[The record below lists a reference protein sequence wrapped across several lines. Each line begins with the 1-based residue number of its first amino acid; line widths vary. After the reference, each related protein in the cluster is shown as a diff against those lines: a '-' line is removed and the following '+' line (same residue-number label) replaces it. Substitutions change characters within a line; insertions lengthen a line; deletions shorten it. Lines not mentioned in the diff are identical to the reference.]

1 MPKKAECSEQP
12 VRLLSGD
19 RTMASV
25 PSKSSRSLKSRP
37 CGWATSGP
45 PRGTQIHHM
54 YGEAVSRGV
63 AGSGA
68 QSLTCVPK
76 RSASASPSDTGR
88 EGRRPPHGENPA
100 RPPAAGAQRPS
111 GTWPVSIFTR
121 PSLSGRASRR
131 RPAKPRTSL
140 GLRDRRHRLLQTR
153 ASPDR
158 PPRQR
163 GQPAGRSSPP
173 GVPAPAVWSRF
184 QVRERTRDLSGC
196 SMAPETERQTPPRSR
211 RLGLYYFPLYFS
223 ISPGL
228 RRRSAPGCLPLPLC
242 S

>member
-1 MPKKAECSEQP
+1 MFPRHTEAPSVRPHFDWQPDEAIAHGEKREATECQRRQCSEQP

-88 EGRRPPHGENPA
+88 EGQRPPHGENPA
-100 RPPAAGAQRPS
+100 RPPAAGRAEALRHVARLYLYPAFSFWTGKSKASSKTPNITRVPRQTSSTAANSGESRPS
-111 GTWPVSIFTR
+111 
-121 PSLSGRASRR
+121 
-131 RPAKPRTSL
+131 
-140 GLRDRRHRLLQTR
+140 
-153 ASPDR
+153 
-158 PPRQR
+158 PP
-163 GQPAGRSSPP
+163 P
-173 GVPAPAVWSRF
+173 
-184 QVRERTRDLSGC
+184 ERTARRTLGTPGSAGPGRLV
-196 SMAPETERQTPPRSR
+196 SFPGERAHSRSVW
-211 RLGLYYFPLYFS
+211 LLDGS
-223 ISPGL
+223 
-228 RRRSAPGCLPLPLC
+228 
-242 S
+242 

>member
-100 RPPAAGAQRPS
+100 RLPAAGHAEALRHVACLYLYPAFSFWTGKSKASSKTPNITRAPRQTSSTAANSGESRPS
-111 GTWPVSIFTR
+111 
-121 PSLSGRASRR
+121 
-131 RPAKPRTSL
+131 
-140 GLRDRRHRLLQTR
+140 
-153 ASPDR
+153 
-158 PPRQR
+158 PP
-163 GQPAGRSSPP
+163 P
-173 GVPAPAVWSRF
+173 
-184 QVRERTRDLSGC
+184 ERTARRTLVTPGSAGPGRLV
-196 SMAPETERQTPPRSR
+196 SFPGERAHS
-211 RLGLYYFPLYFS
+211 
-223 ISPGL
+223 
-228 RRRSAPGCLPLPLC
+228 
-242 S
+242 